1 MRQANRLPAGVAVL
15 LTIVLAA
22 AMVTGFLFVS
32 GRSYLLQGLP
42 GVPQATPTL
51 VGTVQRSPAGTYW
64 GAFLPGADQD
74 QSVVTKFTSTVGRQP
89 AIVTTYQQWAGE
101 PAFPAAAAQWMHE
114 RGTVPLIVWEP
125 WQPDLTGKAAVEQPA
140 YRLSVIASG
149 GFDSYVRRYADQIR
163 AYAGPV
169 FLETLHEMNGTWYPW
184 GGTVNGNTPADYVAA
199 WRHLHDV
206 FQAEGATNVT
216 WTWTP
221 NGETVPN
228 TAANRP
234 VAYWPGAQY
243 VDWVG
248 IDSYNWG
255 PSGVTEWR
263 TFAQMFDANLAMLS
277 TFGKPIVI
285 AETASVEKGGDKAA
299 WITTLFETLTG
310 PDHDVVGAV
319 VWFNKPVPGF
329 DWRTSTSAASQAAF
343 NAGVARPGM
352 LAAGQVSVSPG
363 AHATP
368 GS

>member
-1 MRQANRLPAGVAVL
+1 MPAGLAVL

-22 AMVTGFLFVS
+22 VMVIGFLFVS
-32 GRSYLLQGLP
+32 GRSYLLQQLP
-42 GVPQATPTL
+42 GVPQPTPTL
-51 VGTVQRSPAGTYW
+51 AGTVQRSAAGTYW

-74 QSVVTKFTSTVGRQP
+74 QSVVSDFTSTVGRQP
-89 AIVTTYQQWAGE
+89 AIVTIYQQWAGE
-101 PAFPAAAAQWMHE
+101 PAFPAAAAHWMQG

-125 WQPDLTGKAAVEQPA
+125 WRPDLTGKAAVEQPA

-149 GFDSYVRRYADQIR
+149 GFDTYVRRYADEIR

-169 FLETLHEMNGTWYPW
+169 FLETLHEMNGSWYPW
-184 GGTVNGNTPADYVAA
+184 GGTVNGNTAAEYIAA

-206 FQAEGATNVT
+206 FQAEGVTNAT

-221 NGETVPN
+221 NGETVPD
-228 TAANRP
+228 TAANQP
-234 VAYWPGAQY
+234 DVYWPGPQY

-248 IDSYNWG
+248 IDAYNWG
-255 PSGVTEWR
+255 PTAATEWR
-263 TFAQMFDANLAMLS
+263 TFAQIFDVKLAALS
-277 TFGKPIVI
+277 TYGKPIII

-299 WITTLFETLTG
+299 WITALFETLTG

-329 DWRTSTSAASQAAF
+329 DWRTNTSAASQAAF
-343 NAGVARPGM
+343 NAGVARQGM
-352 LAAGQVSVSPG
+352 LSAGQLSVSAG
-363 AHATP
+363 AAASP

>member
-1 MRQANRLPAGVAVL
+1 MSAALAIL

-22 AMVTGFLFVS
+22 AMVIAFVFVS

-42 GVPQATPTL
+42 GVPRPTQAMAS
-51 VGTVQRSPAGTYW
+51 TVQPSPAGTYW

-74 QSVVTKFTSTVGRQP
+74 QSVVTKFVSTVGRKP
-89 AIVTTYQQWAGE
+89 AIVSIYQQWAGE
-101 PAFPAAAAQWMHE
+101 PAFPAAARWMRD
-114 RGTVPLIVWEP
+114 RGTVPLVIWEP
-125 WQPDLTGKAAVEQPA
+125 WRPGLTGTASVEQPA

-149 GFDSYVRRYADQIR
+149 GFDSYVRRYADQVR

-169 FLETLHEMNGTWYPW
+169 FLETLHEMNGNWYPW
-184 GGTVNGNTPADYVAA
+184 GGTVNGNTAEDYIAA

-234 VAYWPGAQY
+234 AVYWPGAQY

-255 PSGVTEWR
+255 GGAFGGWR
-263 TFAQMFDANLAMLS
+263 TFAQMFGENLSALS
-277 TFGKPIVI
+277 TFGKPIII
-285 AETASVEKGGDKAA
+285 AETASVERGGDKAA
-299 WITTLFETLTG
+299 WITSLFETLTG
-310 PDHDVVGAV
+310 PDRDVVSAV
-319 VWFNKPVPGF
+319 IWFNEKAGAS
-329 DWRTSTSAASQAAF
+329 DWRTNTSAASQAAF
-343 NAGVARPGM
+343 NAGVALPGM
-352 LAAGQVSVSPG
+352 LSAGQVRFSSAQDASG
-363 AHATP
+363 
-368 GS
+368 